1 VGQPRRRACWSSR
14 CPATGRALL
23 GCGRTEIANEFVDW
37 FNQGD
42 LTYRTDLER
51 VNELNFARFDAKVEQ
66 RFAESELRREKRF
79 AEFETRVE
87 RRLAEF
93 GRELADLDARL
104 DRRMS
109 RFETRLIRRVVALWL
124 ATALGVVSPLRL

>member
-1 VGQPRRRACWSSR
+1 MPVTARLSR
-14 CPATGRALL
+14 KFYEIFGD
-23 GCGRTEIANEFVDW
+23 EIANAFVDW
-37 FNQGD
+37 FNQVD

-66 RFAESELRREKRF
+66 RFAESELRWEKRF

-109 RFETRLIRRVVALWL
+109 RFETRLIRWVVALWL
-124 ATALGVVSPLRL
+124 ATALGVLALQRL

>member
-1 VGQPRRRACWSSR
+1 MPVTARLSR
-14 CPATGRALL
+14 KFYETFGD
-23 GCGRTEIANEFVDW
+23 EIANAFVDW
-37 FNQGD
+37 FNQVD

-66 RFAESELRREKRF
+66 RFAESELRWEKRF

-109 RFETRLIRRVVALWL
+109 RFETRLIRWVVALWL
-124 ATALGVVSPLRL
+124 ATALGVLALQRL

>member
-1 VGQPRRRACWSSR
+1 MPVTARLSR
-14 CPATGRALL
+14 KFYETFGD
-23 GCGRTEIANEFVDW
+23 EIANEFVDW
-37 FNQGD
+37 FNQVD

-51 VNELNFARFDAKVEQ
+51 INELNFARFDAKVEQ
-66 RFAESELRREKRF
+66 RFAESDARM
-79 AEFETRVE
+79 E

-109 RFETRLIRRVVALWL
+109 RLETRLIRWVVALWL
-124 ATALGVVSPLRL
+124 ATALGVLGLQRL